1 MVQFLYNQKVSK
13 SPEDYCSIF
22 CADIGIYSN
31 GIFPFFQFAAPRLKI
46 HILKIVKEYY
56 IPLKRQIIPCLP
68 GLLMVLIPVLDD
80 NVEEVVK
87 ELFKILDMI
96 KNAAG
101 RKYYIGCIWMV
112 IARQQKGR
120 ASAIH
125 LLSSILPKLPN
136 NNGSFMMVS
145 DDEESVTNKK
155 TDSP

>member
-1 MVQFLYNQKVSK
+1 
-13 SPEDYCSIF
+13 
-22 CADIGIYSN
+22 
-31 GIFPFFQFAAPRLKI
+31 
-46 HILKIVKEYY
+46 
-56 IPLKRQIIPCLP
+56 
-68 GLLMVLIPVLDD
+68 
-80 NVEEVVK
+80 
-87 ELFKILDMI
+87 MI

-145 DDEESVTNKK
+145 DDEESVNKKK